1 MPCQRPLGP
10 NGFEGR
16 EQSDRI
22 RSLRGNAEM
31 TMGLFKKLFRSKPN
45 ENSVAFQQ
53 GMAEKVS
60 NKHIKYVSERIDGV
74 DTILGK
80 NGSISLRDGY
90 LLISAA
96 GVRDIL
102 FRGEIS
108 TLKISE
114 LMSLDGAV
122 IQGPDLEHG
131 GAVRTLVAYYV
142 YYR

>member
-22 RSLRGNAEM
+22 RSLRGKAEM

-45 ENSVAFQQ
+45 ENSAAFQLE
-53 GMAEKVS
+53 MAQKVA
-60 NKHIKYVSERIDGV
+60 NKHIKYVSERQEGI

-80 NGSISLRDGY
+80 NGSISLRDGC
-90 LLISAA
+90 LLIHAE

-102 FRGEIS
+102 FRGEIAS
-108 TLKISE
+108 LKISE

-131 GAVRTLVAYYV
+131 GEVRTLVAYYV